1 MSKVTE
7 KEVYFP
13 ACWITHLEDD
23 NNPQL
28 SFTKNEVPMTTTPKR
43 RILGASL
50 LLLLPLTAISCSK
63 DTNDSVE
70 TAAANIASDASEAI
84 DNGVQAADSV
94 IGDGVESTAMDTTAM
109 DSAATNSA
117 AEGKAKGLAMAM
129 AASLTAMSGGGE
141 ATVANLDTAAK
152 LVPAPDKVT
161 GIEDSDGNGIDD
173 DAKATVE
180 TNNGDDK
187 ACVQSQNGVWEVTDD
202 EC

>member
-1 MSKVTE
+1 
-7 KEVYFP
+7 
-13 ACWITHLEDD
+13 
-23 NNPQL
+23 
-28 SFTKNEVPMTTTPKR
+28 MTTTPKLR
-43 RILGASL
+43 LLGASL

-63 DTNDSVE
+63 DTKDSVE

-94 IGDGVESTAMDTTAM
+94 IGDGSMDSTAMDSTAM
-109 DSAATNSA
+109 DSSATNAA

-129 AASLTAMSGGGE
+129 AASLTAMTGGGE

-180 TNNGDDK
+180 SNNGDDK

>member
-1 MSKVTE
+1 M
-7 KEVYFP
+7 
-13 ACWITHLEDD
+13 
-23 NNPQL
+23 
-28 SFTKNEVPMTTTPKR
+28 KR
-43 RILGASL
+43 RLLNASL
-50 LLLLPLTAISCSK
+50 LLVLPLAAISCSD

-70 TAAANIASDASEAI
+70 TAAANVASDASEAL
-84 DNGVQAADSV
+84 DDAGQAIDSV
-94 IGDGVESTAMDTTAM
+94 VSDNSGDSVANDT
-109 DSAATNSA
+109 A

-129 AASLTAMSGGGE
+129 AASLSSMTGGGE
-141 ATVANLDTAAK
+141 ATVANLETAAK

-180 TNNGDDK
+180 SESGDDK